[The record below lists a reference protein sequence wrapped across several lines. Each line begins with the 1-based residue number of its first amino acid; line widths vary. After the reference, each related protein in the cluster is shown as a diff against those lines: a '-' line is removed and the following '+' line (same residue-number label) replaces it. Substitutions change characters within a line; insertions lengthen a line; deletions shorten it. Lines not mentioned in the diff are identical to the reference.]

1 MREIT
6 KLRPRRFPVTEGKE
20 DMMVVG
26 SSTDGKS
33 MSHDHAKSM
42 PNAVTYPTM
51 DSYGHYRSLVMAASL
66 PNETGFPPESFSQD
80 HPFSAGYSDWDQ
92 KIIDRAAELCGFKAR
107 KLSDGYSK
115 EADDIH
121 RASPTNHNSGK
132 HPKGK
137 SK

>member
-1 MREIT
+1 MREIS
-6 KLRPRRFPVTEGKE
+6 KMRALRFPVYENKQ
-20 DMMVVG
+20 DMMVIG
-26 SSTDGKS
+26 DGTGKN
-33 MSHDHAKSM
+33 MGHDHAKSM

-80 HPFSAGYSDWDQ
+80 HPFSAGYSFWDQ

-115 EADDIH
+115 EADEVH
-121 RASPTNHNSGK
+121 KVSPVNSGA
-132 HPKGK
+132 HP
-137 SK
+137 SKKARK

>member
-1 MREIT
+1 MREIS
-6 KLRPRRFPVTEGKE
+6 KLRPRRFPLSESKE
-20 DMMVVG
+20 DMMI
-26 SSTDGKS
+26 SSDSDGLNLG
-33 MSHDHAKSM
+33 HDHAKSM

-80 HPFSAGYSDWDQ
+80 HPFSAGYSSWDQ

-115 EADDIH
+115 EADEVH
-121 RASPTNHNSGK
+121 KVSPNNHNGGK
-132 HPKGK
+132 HP
-137 SK
+137 SKKARK